1 MANKIVLKKSS
12 VASKVPLVGDL
23 DFGELAINYTD
34 GKLYFKKADNSI
46 AAFIADGSG
55 GGSGGASFT
64 TSETAPSSPQV
75 GDQWLDSTTG
85 IKYTYVNDGNSS
97 QWVELESAI
106 SITQGSGPPSIY
118 SNEYVLTGTTTNN
131 TETEIFI
138 NGVSNNRISVPLNK
152 TVYYTADIVC
162 RRTDASG
169 DHAAFYIKG
178 VATNNA
184 GTVSDVGLIYEVGI
198 TKTDPVFAVDFRADN
213 TNDSVNLYVIGN
225 TGKTLQ
231 WKCAVTALEV

>member
-1 MANKIVLKKSS
+1 MANKIILKKSS
-12 VASKVPLVGDL
+12 VVAKVPLSTDL
-23 DFGELAINYTD
+23 DYGELAVNYAD
-34 GKLYFKKADNSI
+34 GKLYYKKADNSI
-46 AAFIADGSG
+46 GSFSASGAG
-55 GGSGGASFT
+55 GVTFT
-64 TSETAPSSPQV
+64 TGTSAPLSPQS
-75 GDQWLDSTTG
+75 GDEWLDTNSG
-85 IKYTYVNDGNSS
+85 IKYTYVDDGTSS
-97 QWVELESAI
+97 QWVELEATLAVSQ
-106 SITQGSGPPSIY
+106 SSGTSSIY
-118 SNEYVLTGTTTNN
+118 SNEYVLTGSTTNN

-138 NGVSNNRISVPLNK
+138 NGISNSRILVPLNK

-162 RRTDASG
+162 RRTDTSG

-178 VATNNA
+178 VATNVS
-184 GTVSDVGLIYEVGI
+184 GVVSDVGLIYEVGV

>member
-12 VASKVPLVGDL
+12 VASKVPVAGDL

-46 AAFIADGSG
+46 ASFVASTSG
-55 GGSGGASFT
+55 GTGGISFT
-64 TSETAPSSPQV
+64 TSETAPLSPQA

-85 IKYTYVNDGNSS
+85 IKYTYVDDDNSS
-97 QWVELESAI
+97 QWVELEASV
-106 SITQGSGPPSIY
+106 SVSQGSTTPSIY

-131 TETEIFI
+131 SETEIFI
-138 NGVSNNRISVPLNK
+138 NGVSNSRITVPLNK

-198 TKTDPVFAVDFRADN
+198 TKTDPAFAVDFRADN